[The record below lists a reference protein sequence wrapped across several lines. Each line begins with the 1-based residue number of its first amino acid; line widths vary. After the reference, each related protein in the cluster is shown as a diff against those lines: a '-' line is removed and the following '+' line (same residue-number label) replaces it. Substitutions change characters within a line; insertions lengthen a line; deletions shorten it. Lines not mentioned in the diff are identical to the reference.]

1 MIGDS
6 MLCPDTGVLIVR
18 AQPAQI
24 CLRRWDSMSIRDVRQ
39 AIVEVRGRIQEWDDL
54 GPDLNNWLEE
64 HTRYALIDPILAALG
79 WNIHEP
85 KECHPQWKY
94 PDGEGR
100 VDYAL
105 HTPAEMEHIA
115 TREIAPYII
124 IEAKALRTALD
135 GEPLQQLEKYANA
148 RPRMRGGYAVLTD
161 GNYWRIY
168 DPAGRSAFAN
178 RTPTSVSV
186 LGTSLDESSRT
197 LYEHL
202 ARPKP

>member
-85 KECHPQWKY
+85 ERMPST
-94 PDGEGR
+94 
-100 VDYAL
+100 V
-105 HTPAEMEHIA
+105 
-115 TREIAPYII
+115 EI
-124 IEAKALRTALD
+124 
-135 GEPLQQLEKYANA
+135 
-148 RPRMRGGYAVLTD
+148 
-161 GNYWRIY
+161 
-168 DPAGRSAFAN
+168 S
-178 RTPTSVSV
+178 
-186 LGTSLDESSRT
+186 
-197 LYEHL
+197 
-202 ARPKP
+202 

>member
-1 MIGDS
+1 
-6 MLCPDTGVLIVR
+6 
-18 AQPAQI
+18 
-24 CLRRWDSMSIRDVRQ
+24 MSIRDVRQ

-94 PDGEGR
+94 PDGEGW

-135 GEPLQQLEKYANA
+135 GEPLQQLEKYATV